1 VAEVGSKS
9 RNRGKGGRGDPFNVL
24 GYAAIPKLDF
34 AAIATKLKGAT
45 YEPEFSSTVNVSIKG
60 CLLRIY
66 STGKIAC
73 FGRTEKQI
81 SGAVEEFCRRIRGLG
96 LYIPKRPSIEYA
108 SKAYSTSIGKR
119 VRLRKAEFLL
129 NGAEFLSKTGRL
141 TMQLDQPSV
150 FLQIFEDGRVICLG
164 AKTKEQTEEAFSK
177 LRKMLR
183 DLNLTE
189 ETCSLRPNKTDG
201 SKVSS
206 HIVSSNAD
214 PKTDS
219 SRYRE
224 RDGG

>member
-9 RNRGKGGRGDPFNVL
+9 ENRGRDGRGGPFNVL
-24 GYAAIPKLDF
+24 GYATVPKLDF

-45 YEPEFSSTVNVSIKG
+45 YEPEFSPTVNVDIKG

-73 FGRTEKQI
+73 FGKTEKQTRV
-81 SGAVEEFCRRIRGLG
+81 AVEELCRRVRDLG
-96 LYIPKRPSIEYA
+96 LYIPKRPSIIYA

-129 NGAEFLSKTGRL
+129 KGAEFLSKTGRL
-141 TMQLDQPSV
+141 TMRLDQPSV
-150 FLQIFEDGRVICLG
+150 FLQIFEDGNIICLG
-164 AKTKEQTEEAFSK
+164 AKTREQSEEAFSK

-189 ETCSLRPNKTDG
+189 ETSMRPNKTDG
-201 SKVSS
+201 SKTSS
-206 HIVSSNAD
+206 HIVSNNAD
-214 PKTDS
+214 QKAVP